1 MEYLVNDVLVHI
13 TDGGHRAAGMRGKGK
28 KACVPRAIAIALD
41 LDYRETHDALEA
53 AQQEWAT
60 TGRTSKAKR
69 RAEGRTIAKGG
80 VHKPVYEAFLEERGW
95 RHVPLMSVGKQR
107 ERNPRFSDL
116 PTTGTIIAN
125 VSRHL
130 CAVVDGVIHD
140 THDPTRGGTRTVY
153 GYWIKGGEV

>member
-1 MEYLVNDVLVHI
+1 MSKHVHI
-13 TDGGHRAAGMRGKGK
+13 TDGGHAAAKMRGTGRN
-28 KACVPRAIAIALD
+28 ACVPRAIAIALG

-69 RAEGRTIAKGG
+69 RAEGKTIAQEG
-80 VHKPVYEAFLEERGW
+80 VHKAVYTDFLAERGW
-95 RHVPLMSVGKQR
+95 QHISLMSVGQQR
-107 ERNPRFSDL
+107 ERNPRFADL

-125 VSRHL
+125 VSKHL
-130 CAVVDGVIHD
+130 SAVIDGVIHD

-153 GYWIKGGEV
+153 GYWKKGCDA

>member
-153 GYWIKGGEV
+153 GYWIKGGEA